1 MMGRH
6 LPDPFQLWL
15 GLFRYLDLRPT
26 AFLGGKA
33 ALMLLASR
41 LRDTF
46 PFYYGWVV
54 VGASSAVVF
63 ARMAPAIT
71 TLTVLIFPMSQQL
84 GWSRTLIA
92 GSVSAGAIASLVLS
106 PVVGWAID
114 RYGARPVLVLSV
126 LGLGLA
132 MVSLAWATVPFT
144 FYLAFAAGRVVF
156 HTSAP
161 IGASTV
167 AARWFIRKRGRAI
180 GMIFLFGAIGG
191 IVFTMVASLV
201 VESHG
206 LRATWIA
213 IGLIV
218 LVFSVV
224 PPLLLV
230 AERPEDIGLLPDGVK
245 PDREIPKT
253 EAQTAVIPQAR
264 GIDDD
269 SWTLREAVGTRTFWI
284 LVSMGFTSFFVHTSI
299 GVHMGAY
306 FRDIGLGATSA
317 ALAVSLSWTVSAV
330 FSITWGWVTDR
341 VDVRYAYSGM
351 FLVQAV
357 STLYLILASG
367 TLGVFIAAGFFGI
380 VSAGSNV
387 VPSVMY
393 ANYFGRSSLGKIRGL
408 GEVGVLLGQATGPVI
423 AGILFEL
430 QGGYSTIFTVFVVLA
445 LACSLVVLKA
455 KAPVKKTAVT
465 AG

>member
-1 MMGRH
+1 
-6 LPDPFQLWL
+6 
-15 GLFRYLDLRPT
+15 
-26 AFLGGKA
+26 
-33 ALMLLASR
+33 MLLASR

-46 PFYYGWVV
+46 PFYYGWIV
-54 VGASSAVVF
+54 VGASSTVVF

-71 TLTVLIFPMSQQL
+71 TLTVLIFPMSQQF

-92 GSVSAGAIASLVLS
+92 GSVSAGAIASLALS
-106 PVVGWAID
+106 PFVGWAID
-114 RYGARPVLVLSV
+114 RYGARPVLVVSVLV
-126 LGLGLA
+126 LGLAL
-132 MVSLAWATVPFT
+132 VSLAWATAPLT
-144 FYLAFAAGRVVF
+144 FYLAFAAARVVF

-167 AARWFIRKRGRAI
+167 AARWFIKKRGRAI

-201 VESHG
+201 VESYG
-206 LRATWIA
+206 LKATWIS

-218 LVFSVV
+218 LVVSVV
-224 PPLLLV
+224 PSRLLV
-230 AERPEDIGLLPDGVK
+230 AERPEDIGLLPDGDK
-245 PDREIPKT
+245 PEEGMAGIGRQAVVPPGPMRGR
-253 EAQTAVIPQAR
+253 AAVIPQVR
-264 GIDDD
+264 GADDD

-284 LVSMGFTSFFVHTSI
+284 LVSMGFTTFFVHTSI

-306 FRDIGLGATSA
+306 FRDIGLGATST

-330 FSITWGWVTDR
+330 FSVTWGWITDR
-341 VDVRYAYSGM
+341 IDVRYAYSGM
-351 FLVQAV
+351 FLVQAG
-357 STLYLILASG
+357 STLYLILANG
-367 TLGVFIAAGFFGI
+367 TLGVFLAAGFFGI

-408 GEVGVLLGQATGPVI
+408 GEVGVLLAQATGPVI
-423 AGILFEL
+423 AGILFEI
-430 QGGYSTIFTVFVVLA
+430 QGGYSMIFSVFVALA
-445 LACSLVVLKA
+445 LVCSLVVLKA

-465 AG
+465 AS

>member
-1 MMGRH
+1 
-6 LPDPFQLWL
+6 
-15 GLFRYLDLRPT
+15 
-26 AFLGGKA
+26 
-33 ALMLLASR
+33 MLLASR
-41 LRDTF
+41 LKDTF
-46 PFYYGWVV
+46 PFYYGWIV
-54 VGASSAVVF
+54 VGASSTVVF

-114 RYGARPVLVLSV
+114 RYGARPVLVVSV
-126 LGLGLA
+126 AGLGLA

-180 GMIFLFGAIGG
+180 GIIFLFGAIGG

-213 IGLIV
+213 IGLVV
-218 LVFSVV
+218 LVFSVA
-224 PPLLLV
+224 PSLLLV
-230 AERPEDIGLLPDGVK
+230 AERPEDIGLLPDGVE
-245 PDREIPKT
+245 PDLAMPST
-253 EAQTAVIPQAR
+253 EDQRAVRPGFSGEQAAVITQVR
-264 GIDDD
+264 RDDDD
-269 SWTLREAVGTRTFWI
+269 SWTLREAVGTRAFWV

-306 FRDIGLGATSA
+306 FRDIGLGAISA

-330 FSITWGWVTDR
+330 FSVTWGWVTDR
-341 VDVRYAYSGM
+341 IEVRYAYSGM
-351 FLVQAV
+351 FLVQAG

-367 TLGVFIAAGFFGI
+367 TLGVFLAAGFFGI
-380 VSAGSNV
+380 VSAGFNV

-393 ANYFGRSSLGKIRGL
+393 ANYFGRSSLGRIRGL
-408 GEVGVLLGQATGPVI
+408 GEAGVLLGQGTGPVI
-423 AGILFEL
+423 AGILFEI
-430 QGGYSTIFTVFVVLA
+430 QGSYSMIFWVFVA
-445 LACSLVVLKA
+445 LSLTCSLVVLKA
-455 KAPVKKTAVT
+455 KTPVKRAATV
-465 AG
+465 AGG

>member
-1 MMGRH
+1 
-6 LPDPFQLWL
+6 
-15 GLFRYLDLRPT
+15 
-26 AFLGGKA
+26 
-33 ALMLLASR
+33 MLLASR

-46 PFYYGWVV
+46 PFYYGWIV
-54 VGASSAVVF
+54 VGASSTVVF

-114 RYGARPVLVLSV
+114 RYGARPVLVVSV
-126 LGLGLA
+126 AGLGLA

-180 GMIFLFGAIGG
+180 GIIFLFGAIGG

-213 IGLIV
+213 IGLVV
-218 LVFSVV
+218 LVFSVA

-230 AERPEDIGLLPDGVK
+230 AERPEDIGLLPDGVE
-245 PDREIPKT
+245 PDLAMPST
-253 EAQTAVIPQAR
+253 EDQRAVRPGFSGEQAAVITQVR
-264 GIDDD
+264 RDDDD
-269 SWTLREAVGTRTFWI
+269 SWTLREAVGTRAFWV

-306 FRDIGLGATSA
+306 FRDIGLGAISA
-317 ALAVSLSWTVSAV
+317 ALAVSLSWIVSAV
-330 FSITWGWVTDR
+330 FSVTWGWVTDR
-341 VDVRYAYSGM
+341 IEVRYAYSGM
-351 FLVQAV
+351 FLVQAG
-357 STLYLILASG
+357 STLYLTLASG
-367 TLGVFIAAGFFGI
+367 TLGVFLAAGFFGI
-380 VSAGSNV
+380 VSAGFNV

-393 ANYFGRSSLGKIRGL
+393 ANYFGRSSLGRIRGL
-408 GEVGVLLGQATGPVI
+408 GEAGVLLGQGTGPVI
-423 AGILFEL
+423 AGILFEI
-430 QGGYSTIFTVFVVLA
+430 QGSYSMIFWVFVA
-445 LACSLVVLKA
+445 LSLTCSLVVLKA
-455 KAPVKKTAVT
+455 KAPGERAATV
-465 AG
+465 AGG

>member
-1 MMGRH
+1 
-6 LPDPFQLWL
+6 
-15 GLFRYLDLRPT
+15 
-26 AFLGGKA
+26 
-33 ALMLLASR
+33 MLLASR

-46 PFYYGWVV
+46 PFYYGWIV
-54 VGASSAVVF
+54 VGASSTVVF

-114 RYGARPVLVLSV
+114 RYGARPVLVVSV
-126 LGLGLA
+126 AGLGLA

-180 GMIFLFGAIGG
+180 GIIFLFGAIGG

-213 IGLIV
+213 IGLVV
-218 LVFSVV
+218 LVFSVA
-224 PPLLLV
+224 PSLLLV
-230 AERPEDIGLLPDGVK
+230 AERPEDIGLLPDGVE
-245 PDREIPKT
+245 PDLAMPST
-253 EAQTAVIPQAR
+253 EDQRAVRPGFSGEQAAVITQVR
-264 GIDDD
+264 RDDDD
-269 SWTLREAVGTRTFWI
+269 SWTLREAVGTRTFWV

-306 FRDIGLGATSA
+306 FRDIGLGAISA

-330 FSITWGWVTDR
+330 FSVTWGWVTDR
-341 VDVRYAYSGM
+341 IEVRYAYSGM
-351 FLVQAV
+351 FLVQAG

-367 TLGVFIAAGFFGI
+367 TLGVFLAAGFFGI
-380 VSAGSNV
+380 VSAGFNV

-393 ANYFGRSSLGKIRGL
+393 ANYFGRSSLGRIRGL
-408 GEVGVLLGQATGPVI
+408 GEAGVLLGQGTGPVI
-423 AGILFEL
+423 VGILFEI
-430 QGGYSTIFTVFVVLA
+430 QGSYSMIFWVFVA
-445 LACSLVVLKA
+445 LSLTCSLVVLKA
-455 KAPVKKTAVT
+455 KAPVKRAATVA

>member
-1 MMGRH
+1 
-6 LPDPFQLWL
+6 
-15 GLFRYLDLRPT
+15 
-26 AFLGGKA
+26 
-33 ALMLLASR
+33 MLLASR

-46 PFYYGWVV
+46 PFYYGWIV
-54 VGASSAVVF
+54 VGASSTVVF

-106 PVVGWAID
+106 PVVGWTID
-114 RYGARPVLVLSV
+114 RYGARPVLVVSV
-126 LGLGLA
+126 AGLGLA

-180 GMIFLFGAIGG
+180 GIIFLFGAIGG

-206 LRATWIA
+206 LKATWIA
-213 IGLIV
+213 IGLVV
-218 LVFSVV
+218 LVFSVA
-224 PPLLLV
+224 PSLLLV
-230 AERPEDIGLLPDGVK
+230 AERPEDIGLLPDGVE
-245 PDREIPKT
+245 PDLAMPST
-253 EAQTAVIPQAR
+253 EDQRAVRPGFSGEQAAVITQVR
-264 GIDDD
+264 RDDDD
-269 SWTLREAVGTRTFWI
+269 SWTLREAVGTRTFWV

-306 FRDIGLGATSA
+306 FRDIGLGAISA

-330 FSITWGWVTDR
+330 FSVTWGWVTDR
-341 VDVRYAYSGM
+341 IEVRYAYSGM
-351 FLVQAV
+351 FLVQAG

-367 TLGVFIAAGFFGI
+367 TLGVFLAAGFFGI
-380 VSAGSNV
+380 VSAGFNV

-393 ANYFGRSSLGKIRGL
+393 ANYFGRSSLGRIRGL
-408 GEVGVLLGQATGPVI
+408 GEAGVLLGQGTGPVI
-423 AGILFEL
+423 AGILFEI
-430 QGGYSTIFTVFVVLA
+430 QGSYSMIFWVFVA
-445 LACSLVVLKA
+445 LSLTCSLVVLKA
-455 KAPVKKTAVT
+455 KAPVKRAATVA

>member
-1 MMGRH
+1 
-6 LPDPFQLWL
+6 
-15 GLFRYLDLRPT
+15 
-26 AFLGGKA
+26 
-33 ALMLLASR
+33 MLLASR

-46 PFYYGWVV
+46 PFYYGWIV
-54 VGASSAVVF
+54 VGASSTVVF

-114 RYGARPVLVLSV
+114 RYGARPVLVVSV
-126 LGLGLA
+126 AGLGLA

-180 GMIFLFGAIGG
+180 GIIFLFGAIGG

-206 LRATWIA
+206 LKATWIA
-213 IGLIV
+213 IGLVV
-218 LVFSVV
+218 LVFSVA
-224 PPLLLV
+224 PSLLLV
-230 AERPEDIGLLPDGVK
+230 AERPEDIGLLPDGVE
-245 PDREIPKT
+245 PDLAMPST
-253 EAQTAVIPQAR
+253 EDQRAVRPGFSGEQAAVITQVR
-264 GIDDD
+264 RDDDD
-269 SWTLREAVGTRTFWI
+269 SWTLREAVGTRTFWV

-306 FRDIGLGATSA
+306 FRDIGLGAISA

-330 FSITWGWVTDR
+330 FSVTWGWVTDR
-341 VDVRYAYSGM
+341 IEVRYAYSGM
-351 FLVQAV
+351 FLVQAG

-367 TLGVFIAAGFFGI
+367 TLGVFLAAGFFGI
-380 VSAGSNV
+380 VSAGFNV

-393 ANYFGRSSLGKIRGL
+393 ANYFGRSSLGRIRGL
-408 GEVGVLLGQATGPVI
+408 GEAGVLLGQGTGPVI
-423 AGILFEL
+423 VGILFEI
-430 QGGYSTIFTVFVVLA
+430 QGSYSMIFWVFVA
-445 LACSLVVLKA
+445 LSLTCSLVVLKA
-455 KAPVKKTAVT
+455 KAPVKRAATVA

>member
-1 MMGRH
+1 
-6 LPDPFQLWL
+6 
-15 GLFRYLDLRPT
+15 
-26 AFLGGKA
+26 
-33 ALMLLASR
+33 MLLASR
-41 LRDTF
+41 LKDTF
-46 PFYYGWVV
+46 PFYYGWIV
-54 VGASSAVVF
+54 VGASSTVVF

-114 RYGARPVLVLSV
+114 RYGARPVLVVSV
-126 LGLGLA
+126 AGLGLA

-180 GMIFLFGAIGG
+180 GIIFLFGAIGG

-213 IGLIV
+213 IGLVV
-218 LVFSVV
+218 LVFSVA
-224 PPLLLV
+224 PSLLLV
-230 AERPEDIGLLPDGVK
+230 AERPEDIGLLPDGVE
-245 PDREIPKT
+245 PDLAMPST
-253 EAQTAVIPQAR
+253 EDQRAVRPGFSGEQAAVITQVR
-264 GIDDD
+264 RDDDD
-269 SWTLREAVGTRTFWI
+269 SWTLRETVGTRTFWV

-306 FRDIGLGATSA
+306 FRDIGLGAISA

-330 FSITWGWVTDR
+330 FSVTWGWVTDR
-341 VDVRYAYSGM
+341 IEVRYAYSGM
-351 FLVQAV
+351 FLVQAG
-357 STLYLILASG
+357 STLYLTLASG
-367 TLGVFIAAGFFGI
+367 TLGVFLAAGFFGI
-380 VSAGSNV
+380 VSAGFNV

-393 ANYFGRSSLGKIRGL
+393 ANYFGRSSLGRIRGL
-408 GEVGVLLGQATGPVI
+408 GEAGVLLGQGTGPVI
-423 AGILFEL
+423 AGILFEI
-430 QGGYSTIFTVFVVLA
+430 QGSYSMIFWVFVA
-445 LACSLVVLKA
+445 LSLTCSLVVLKA
-455 KAPVKKTAVT
+455 KTPVKRAATV
-465 AG
+465 AGG

>member
-1 MMGRH
+1 
-6 LPDPFQLWL
+6 
-15 GLFRYLDLRPT
+15 
-26 AFLGGKA
+26 
-33 ALMLLASR
+33 MLLASR

-46 PFYYGWVV
+46 PFYYGWIV
-54 VGASSAVVF
+54 VGASSTVVF

-114 RYGARPVLVLSV
+114 RYGARPVLVVSV
-126 LGLGLA
+126 AGLGLA

-180 GMIFLFGAIGG
+180 GIIFLFGAIGG

-213 IGLIV
+213 IGLVV
-218 LVFSVV
+218 LVFSVA

-230 AERPEDIGLLPDGVK
+230 AERPEDIGLLPDGVE
-245 PDREIPKT
+245 PDLAMPST
-253 EAQTAVIPQAR
+253 EDQRAVRPGFSGEQAAVITQVR
-264 GIDDD
+264 RDDDD
-269 SWTLREAVGTRTFWI
+269 SWTLREAVGTRAFWV

-306 FRDIGLGATSA
+306 FRDIGLGAISA
-317 ALAVSLSWTVSAV
+317 ALAVSLSWIVSAV
-330 FSITWGWVTDR
+330 FSVTWGWVTDR
-341 VDVRYAYSGM
+341 IEVRYTYSGM
-351 FLVQAV
+351 FLVQAG
-357 STLYLILASG
+357 STLYLTLASG
-367 TLGVFIAAGFFGI
+367 TLGVFLAAGFFGI
-380 VSAGSNV
+380 VSAGFNV

-393 ANYFGRSSLGKIRGL
+393 ANYFGRSSLGRIRGL
-408 GEVGVLLGQATGPVI
+408 GEAGVLLGQGTGPVI
-423 AGILFEL
+423 AGVLFEI
-430 QGGYSTIFTVFVVLA
+430 QGSYSMIFWVFVA
-445 LACSLVVLKA
+445 LSLTCSLVVLKA
-455 KAPVKKTAVT
+455 KTPVKRAATV
-465 AG
+465 AGG